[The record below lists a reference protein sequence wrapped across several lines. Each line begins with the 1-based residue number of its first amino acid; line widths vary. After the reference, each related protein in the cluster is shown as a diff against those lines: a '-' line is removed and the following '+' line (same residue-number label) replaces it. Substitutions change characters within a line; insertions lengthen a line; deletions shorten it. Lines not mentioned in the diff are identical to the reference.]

1 MPSYD
6 IIPLASDLL
15 DYTIQRVKQKEAEYK
30 PVKAY
35 IMVGDQLV
43 EKLLYDKVKDDGKPH
58 FPKSQT
64 FHLCAELQDC
74 AVRILKGCEAAN
86 GRYFETEYEERLKDL
101 DGVLIEC
108 QTMEQLINL
117 SYGRKYITGDQCHYW
132 AELVRPVRQKA
143 FNWRKSDGNRAAALR
158 EAKAAQEL
166 AKMGQM
172 ALQIAEALRP
182 PVNGY
187 NGHQGRVFGCD
198 LFIYLYLPEHEQHQ
212 QRLEAELQ
220 WQYQQQQL
228 QQLQR
233 VPPRSDGKVRPS
245 RPKAE
250 SSAIHHIKGG
260 HIQP

>member
-64 FHLCAELQDC
+64 FHLCAELQ
-74 AVRILKGCEAAN
+74 
-86 GRYFETEYEERLKDL
+86 
-101 DGVLIEC
+101 
-108 QTMEQLINL
+108 
-117 SYGRKYITGDQCHYW
+117 
-132 AELVRPVRQKA
+132 
-143 FNWRKSDGNRAAALR
+143 
-158 EAKAAQEL
+158 
-166 AKMGQM
+166 
-172 ALQIAEALRP
+172 
-182 PVNGY
+182 
-187 NGHQGRVFGCD
+187 
-198 LFIYLYLPEHEQHQ
+198 
-212 QRLEAELQ
+212 

>member
-86 GRYFETEYEERLKDL
+86 GRYFETEYEE
-101 DGVLIEC
+101 
-108 QTMEQLINL
+108 QLINL

-182 PVNGY
+182 
-187 NGHQGRVFGCD
+187 Q
-198 LFIYLYLPEHEQHQ
+198 
-212 QRLEAELQ
+212 
-220 WQYQQQQL
+220 
-228 QQLQR
+228 
-233 VPPRSDGKVRPS
+233 
-245 RPKAE
+245 
-250 SSAIHHIKGG
+250 
-260 HIQP
+260 